1 MIDSGAQG
9 NFISPRTKRKAA
21 EDCYEL
27 STVEGEQVQ
36 YGGGRIAIETAQL
49 PLQIHGRNERLNF
62 DITEIG
68 DKYDVILGRPW
79 LYDITKK
86 QPRNGASNEP
96 LKTPEAKRFLA
107 YLRIKDAN
115 ARTLSATDI
124 GKEDRLLSIPEEY
137 RQYQKLFAEE
147 LETGLPEHSNYD
159 HEIPLKEGKEPKL
172 EAIYGLNQ
180 KEMEALDAYLEENL
194 QKGYIRPSTSPAGY
208 PILFWFTALDLKGA
222 YNLIRM
228 KSGEE
233 WKTAFRTRRGHYEYL
248 VMPFGLTNAPAT
260 FQTMINHVL
269 REYLDMFVVVYL
281 DDILIFSKTLE
292 DHKKHVHQVLRKLQD
307 AKLLVEPE
315 KSKFHTQ
322 EVEFLGFTIAPGIL
336 KMSKDKVAAEKEQDQ
351 AFNEIKRQVTSEPIL
366 IIPNPEKPFE
376 VETDSSDYAI
386 GGQLG
391 QRDDEGRL
399 HPCAFF
405 SRKLHG
411 PELNYQIHDKE
422 LIAIIEAFK
431 EWRPQLSGTKYEV
444 KVYTDHKNLAHFT
457 TSKDLNKR
465 QIRWSEFL
473 SEFNFRI
480 IYRKGKENGRADA
493 LSRRPDHEVQVPK
506 ETRVILKTDKNGDLM
521 PAARLLMMA
530 RRDSTST
537 PGRMSPEAIREIH
550 SAPAHGHQGVTK
562 TWKRIRQHYDKT
574 ATRQEVSLA
583 IKDCKESI
591 SLDFVTKLPK
601 SREPITNVYY
611 DSVLVIVDRLTKYSY
626 FIPYMESSTAE
637 DLAYKFLQVI
647 VSQHGMPKEI
657 VSDRDKLFTSK
668 FWRSLISQLGSDHK
682 MSTAFHPQTD
692 GQTERINQIMETY
705 LRCYFAYNSAVGES
719 TKESPFYLNYG
730 FNPTA
735 YGQPRQ
741 GPAAL
746 KAVAD
751 INRLKEIQQELPRDL
766 EFVRERIRKYA
777 NKSRVEGP
785 TLKEG
790 DSVYLLRRNI
800 KTKRPSDKLDFKK
813 LGPFEITKKV
823 SNVNFKLALPDS
835 MKCHPVFHISLLES
849 APKGSYTTDYIEVDP
864 EQEYEVERII
874 DHIEEQKSIRY
885 LVKWKGYGHED
896 NTWEPPQ
903 SLENAQEELGRYWR
917 QQEQEQQRQALVR
930 IEKQTPKN
938 QFRLRQPQPIIR
950 PPRSNKPRDKHPL
963 IRLGTPEPPKG
974 TH

>member
-1 MIDSGAQG
+1 
-9 NFISPRTKRKAA
+9 
-21 EDCYEL
+21 
-27 STVEGEQVQ
+27 
-36 YGGGRIAIETAQL
+36 
-49 PLQIHGRNERLNF
+49 
-62 DITEIG
+62 
-68 DKYDVILGRPW
+68 
-79 LYDITKK
+79 
-86 QPRNGASNEP
+86 
-96 LKTPEAKRFLA
+96 
-107 YLRIKDAN
+107 
-115 ARTLSATDI
+115 
-124 GKEDRLLSIPEEY
+124 
-137 RQYQKLFAEE
+137 
-147 LETGLPEHSNYD
+147 
-159 HEIPLKEGKEPKL
+159 
-172 EAIYGLNQ
+172 
-180 KEMEALDAYLEENL
+180 
-194 QKGYIRPSTSPAGY
+194 
-208 PILFWFTALDLKGA
+208 
-222 YNLIRM
+222 M

-315 KSKFHTQ
+315 KSKFHAK

-336 KMSKDKVAAEKEQDQ
+336 KMSKDKIAAVRDWPTPQNVKDVQSFIGFVNYYRRFLEGYSDRNDPLTRLSRKDIPWQWEEEQKK
-351 AFNEIKRQVTSEPIL
+351 AFDEIKQQVTSEPIL
-366 IIPNPEKPFE
+366 VIPNPEKPFE

-391 QRDDEGRL
+391 QRDEEGQLR
-399 HPCAFF
+399 PYAFF

-422 LIAIIEAFK
+422 LMAIIEAFK

-457 TSKDLNKR
+457 ISKDLNKR

-493 LSRRPDHEVQVPK
+493 LSRRPDHEVQVPE
-506 ETRVILKTDKNGDLM
+506 ETRVILKADKNGDLV

-583 IKDCKESI
+583 IKDCEVCAKSKPSRHQPYGKIQPLPVPQTAWESI

-601 SREPITNVYY
+601 SREPMTNVHY
-611 DSVLVIVDRLTKYSY
+611 DSVLVIVDRLMKYSY
-626 FIPYMESSTAE
+626 FIPYIESSTAE

-647 VSQHGMPKEI
+647 
-657 VSDRDKLFTSK
+657 
-668 FWRSLISQLGSDHK
+668 
-682 MSTAFHPQTD
+682 
-692 GQTERINQIMETY
+692 IMETY
-705 LRCYFAYNSAVGES
+705 LRCYVNYQQDNWVQLLPIAQFAYNSAVGES

-766 EFVRERIRKYA
+766 EFIRERMRKYA

-835 MKCHPVFHISLLES
+835 MKYHPVFHISLLEP
-849 APKGSYTTDYIEVDP
+849 ALQGSRTSDVIIVENNEP
-864 EQEYEVERII
+864 EYEVERII
-874 DHIEEQKSIRY
+874 DYLKEPEGYQY

-896 NTWEPPQ
+896 NTWEPAKN
-903 SLENAQEELGRYWR
+903 LTNATDELSVY
-917 QQEQEQQRQALVR
+917 
-930 IEKQTPKN
+930 
-938 QFRLRQPQPIIR
+938 
-950 PPRSNKPRDKHPL
+950 
-963 IRLGTPEPPKG
+963 
-974 TH
+974 

>member
-1 MIDSGAQG
+1 
-9 NFISPRTKRKAA
+9 
-21 EDCYEL
+21 
-27 STVEGEQVQ
+27 
-36 YGGGRIAIETAQL
+36 
-49 PLQIHGRNERLNF
+49 
-62 DITEIG
+62 
-68 DKYDVILGRPW
+68 
-79 LYDITKK
+79 
-86 QPRNGASNEP
+86 
-96 LKTPEAKRFLA
+96 
-107 YLRIKDAN
+107 
-115 ARTLSATDI
+115 
-124 GKEDRLLSIPEEY
+124 
-137 RQYQKLFAEE
+137 
-147 LETGLPEHSNYD
+147 
-159 HEIPLKEGKEPKL
+159 
-172 EAIYGLNQ
+172 
-180 KEMEALDAYLEENL
+180 MEALDAYLKENL

-208 PILFWFTALDLKGA
+208 PILFVPKKNGKLRLCVDYRKLNDITIKNCYPLPLISELRDLLHGAQWFTALDLKGA

-269 REYLDMFVVVYL
+269 REFLDVFVVVYL

-315 KSKFHTQ
+315 KSKFHAK

-336 KMSKDKVAAEKEQDQ
+336 KMSKDKIAAVRDWPTPQNVKDVQSFIGYVNYYRRFLEGYSDKNDPLTRLSKKDVPWQWEEEQEQ
-351 AFNEIKRQVTSEPIL
+351 AFNEIKQQVTSEPIL
-366 IIPNPEKPFE
+366 VIPNPEKPFE

-422 LIAIIEAFK
+422 LMAIIEAFK

-493 LSRRPDHEVQVPK
+493 LSRRPDHEVQVPE
-506 ETRVILKTDKNGDLM
+506 ETRVILKTDKNGDLV

-550 SAPAHGHQGVTK
+550 SAPAHSHQGVTK

-583 IKDCKESI
+583 IKDCEVCAKSKPSRHQPYGKIQPLPVPQTAWESI

-601 SREPITNVYY
+601 SREPMTNVHY

-692 GQTERINQIMETY
+692 SQTERINQIMETY
-705 LRCYFAYNSAVGES
+705 LRCYVNYQQNNWVQLLPMAQFAYNSAVGES

-741 GPAAL
+741 GPTAL

-751 INRLKEIQQELPRDL
+751 INKLKEIQRDLPRDL
-766 EFVRERIRKYA
+766 EFVRERMRKYA
-777 NKSRVEGP
+777 DKTRVEGP

-790 DSVYLLRRNI
+790 DSAYLLRRNI

-813 LGPFEITKKV
+813 LRPFEITKKV
-823 SNVNFKLALPDS
+823 SNVNFKLALPDT
-835 MKCHPVFHISLLES
+835 MKCHPVFHISLLEP
-849 APKGSYTTDYIEVDP
+849 APKGSRTIDHIEVDP
-864 EQEYEVERII
+864 EQDYEVERIL
-874 DHIEEQKSIRY
+874 DHIDQHDDTEIQY
-885 LVKWKGYGHED
+885 LIKWKNYGHEE
-896 NTWEPPQ
+896 NTWEPA
-903 SLENAQEELGRYWR
+903 SNLEHAQEEL
-917 QQEQEQQRQALVR
+917 QEY
-930 IEKQTPKN
+930 
-938 QFRLRQPQPIIR
+938 
-950 PPRSNKPRDKHPL
+950 
-963 IRLGTPEPPKG
+963 
-974 TH
+974 